1 VPVKRLV
8 RTRNVVGLAAATTI
22 TMLILSAAWAFRDQH
37 DIAIQNVERWRFAAV
52 STMLCMLSLV
62 TPGIMLAGRIRKLSR
77 AVCEL
82 VEAKSRAEVLAQ
94 QDPLTGLLNR
104 RAFLERLGIELQ
116 QRAEPIAVLLID
128 LDFFKEINDS
138 IGHLAADRVLCVIT
152 ERLYAATPRDRAIT
166 GRLGGDE
173 FVVAMWQYRDRGEIE
188 RLATRMLALLAEPV
202 EVSGASDPVSITA
215 TIGAS
220 ESWAGSG
227 SPAELL
233 QRADRAMYHGKIG
246 GRAVFRFFD
255 EALELQADEREEAA
269 LGEARAWR
277 LRLASALDRN
287 LITAVFQP
295 LISLRERKLV
305 GFEVLARWD
314 DAEHG
319 PVSPTQFIPMAEVH
333 GVIEQLARQIIMS
346 ACLSASA
353 WDGSFSLA
361 FNVSAI
367 QLRDGTLPALI
378 AEAVAGT
385 GFPLE
390 RLHIEIT
397 ETALVENID
406 AALETVRQ
414 IKAMG
419 VGIVL
424 DDFGT
429 GFSSLSRLQTLPFDI
444 IKVDTSFV
452 RSMLESPASAKI
464 VAAVIGLGRSL
475 GLVTVAEGVETEAL
489 ADMLQEMNCEIGQ
502 GWLFGHGI
510 PAAEVPAFLATVEQ
524 FPQVLKGRV
533 PPGSQGEDSGRRHG
547 L

>member
-1 VPVKRLV
+1 MPVKRLV
-8 RTRNVVGLAAATTI
+8 RTRNVAGLAAATTT
-22 TMLILSAAWAFRDQH
+22 TMLALSAAWAFYGQQG
-37 DIAIQNVERWRFAAV
+37 IAVGSIERWRFVAV
-52 STMLCMLSLV
+52 STTLCMLSLV
-62 TPGIMLAGRIRKLSR
+62 TPGIMLGGRIRKLRR

-82 VEAKSRAEVLAQ
+82 VEAKLRAEVLAR

-104 RAFLERLGIELQ
+104 RAFLERLGTELQ
-116 QRAEPIAVLLID
+116 QRVEPIAVLLID

-152 ERLYAATPRDRAIT
+152 ERLSAATPRDRAIT

-188 RLATRMLALLAEPV
+188 GLATRMLALVAEPV
-202 EVSGASDPVSITA
+202 EVSGVSDPVSITA

-220 ESWAGSG
+220 ESWRGSG

-233 QRADRAMYHGKIG
+233 QRADRAMYHGKLG

-255 EALELQADEREEAA
+255 EALEHQADEREEAA
-269 LGEARAWR
+269 LGDARAWR

-287 LITAVFQP
+287 LITPVFQP
-295 LISLRERKLV
+295 LISIRERKLV

-319 PVSPTQFIPMAEVH
+319 PIGPSQFIPMAEAH
-333 GVIEQLARQIIMS
+333 GVIGQLARQIITS

-353 WDGSFSLA
+353 WDGRFSLA
-361 FNVSAI
+361 FNVSAV

-378 AEAVAGT
+378 GEAVAGT

-390 RLHIEIT
+390 RIHIEIT

-406 AALETVRQ
+406 TALETVRQ

-419 VGIVL
+419 MGIVL

-429 GFSSLSRLQTLPFDI
+429 GFSSLSRLQTLPFDT

-524 FPQVLKGRV
+524 FA
-533 PPGSQGEDSGRRHG
+533 RH
-547 L
+547 